1 MNFECII
8 CTENGDTSGSAD
20 NGLCAITPC
29 GHVFHIKCNAEWIRT
44 GGSKTCATC
53 RRPFRSTVTLFGS
66 AAASEAA
73 AGETAEV
80 DSSLAGK
87 LRSLEAD
94 FRESLQDARQEALRA
109 DKYHR
114 EAVTWAAHNR
124 ELETQLLEQIE
135 RNEEL
140 ETKIVASRNKEFKLS
155 LFEEKYPNDSV
166 EFEGLMNQAF

>member
-1 MNFECII
+1 
-8 CTENGDTSGSAD
+8 
-20 NGLCAITPC
+20 
-29 GHVFHIKCNAEWIRT
+29 
-44 GGSKTCATC
+44 
-53 RRPFRSTVTLFGS
+53 VTLFGS

-73 AGETAEV
+73 AGENLEA

-94 FRESLQDARQEALRA
+94 FRESLQDARQEAIRA